1 MDRLK
6 AIKDY
11 IKGLRY
17 STSRAPKCI
26 DNKCLTNI
34 KIIDIKEE

>member
-17 STSRAPKCI
+17 NTSRAPKCI
-26 DNKCLTNI
+26 GNECLTNT
-34 KIIDIKEE
+34 KTMDIKEE